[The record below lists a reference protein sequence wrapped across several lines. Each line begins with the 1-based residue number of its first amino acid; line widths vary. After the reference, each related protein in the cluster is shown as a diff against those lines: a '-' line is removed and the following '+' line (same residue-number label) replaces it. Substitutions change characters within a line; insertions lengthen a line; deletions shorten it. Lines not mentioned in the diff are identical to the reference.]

1 MSKLLGLMQAN
12 IERGKGLTVKSQD
25 EETHIY
31 LYDAI
36 GGWWGV
42 EAQEFV
48 KELNLANTPKIILH
62 INCPGGD
69 VFDARAMMTAI
80 KQHKS
85 EITAQIDG
93 LCASAATF
101 LSTACA
107 KVTMAKGSLYMIHEG
122 WTLVVGNKSELI
134 KTADLLKKVD
144 DSQVDDFRSKTGQE
158 VDQISTW
165 MREETWFTAEEAK
178 EYGFVDEIIG
188 ESEEAGEQASSK
200 WNLSAYENAPK
211 PKPKKNESLDQ
222 QVSARLRR
230 QREVEALS
238 FAIPS

>member
-1 MSKLLGLMQAN
+1 MLKLLSLMQAN
-12 IERGKGLTVKSQD
+12 IERGKGLTVKSED
-25 EETHIY
+25 TETHIY

-42 EAQEFV
+42 EAQEFI
-48 KELNLANTPKIILH
+48 KELNAADTPKITIH

-107 KVTMAKGSLYMIHEG
+107 KVTMAKGGLYMIHEG
-122 WTLVVGNKSELI
+122 WTLVVGNKTELA

-144 DSQVDDFRSKTGQE
+144 DAQADDFQVKTGQE
-158 VDQISTW
+158 LEQINTW
-165 MREETWFTAEEAK
+165 MQAETWFTADEAK
-178 EYGFVDEIIG
+178 EHGFIDEIIG
-188 ESEEAGEQASSK
+188 DSSESGEQASAK
-200 WNLSAYENAPK
+200 WNLSAYENAPEIK
-211 PKPKKNESLDQ
+211 PTEDLEK
-222 QVSARLRR
+222 QVSARLKRR
-230 QREVEALS
+230 REVEALS
-238 FAIPS
+238 LAIPS